1 MPSYPIGSIVRM
13 TGIPADT
20 LRAWE
25 RRYRAVIPKR
35 SPRGRLYTDEQVQR
49 LVLLRKAVDSG
60 HAIGQVVHL
69 EDRHLRELLDSSRAL
84 TDIAH
89 SQRNG
94 LASTAY
100 GTVLQAI
107 ERYDYAAAERELNRL
122 AAALA
127 APRDFVHQVALP
139 LMREVGERWHQGQ
152 CSIAQEHM
160 LSSLLTSILSTF
172 VRTFTPTEPSAR
184 VLFATSQGE
193 RHGFPNLAAALITA
207 AGGLGVV
214 HLGTDLPAEE
224 IVTAARGSH
233 VNAVL
238 LSVSGTPTDSAAK
251 GWSYISRKVP
261 KPVALW
267 LGGSTQILEAHAA
280 IDSRW
285 QKVHD
290 FAALELRLAELGAR
304 F

>member
-35 SPRGRLYTDEQVQR
+35 SPRGRMYSDEQVQR

-107 ERYDYAAAERELNRL
+107 ERYNYAAAERELNRL

-238 LSVSGTPTDSAAK
+238 LSVSGTPTESAAK

-261 KPVALW
+261 KTVALW

-280 IDSRW
+280 TDARW
-285 QKVHD
+285 QQVHD
-290 FAALELRLAELGAR
+290 FTALELRLAELGAR